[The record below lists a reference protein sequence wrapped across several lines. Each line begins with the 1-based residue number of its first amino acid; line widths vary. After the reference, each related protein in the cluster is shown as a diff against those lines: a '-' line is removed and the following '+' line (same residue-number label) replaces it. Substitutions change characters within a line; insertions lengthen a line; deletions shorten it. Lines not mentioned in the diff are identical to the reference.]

1 MAIFKK
7 YDIIIVPTSH
17 ESLINKWKAGTIIDM
32 KESIRKSFLK
42 EIKKLVAKNGCIPIP
57 RDKNISFMR
66 EHFLDDNDLK
76 EIVLDLI
83 PNDCID
89 GPEEDRGN
97 YKGYVMEFKS
107 SYLNDILIYIKIRY
121 NPPDEVVI
129 ISFHEDE

>member
-1 MAIFKK
+1 
-7 YDIIIVPTSH
+7 
-17 ESLINKWKAGTIIDM
+17 M

-107 SYLNDILIYIKIRY
+107 SYLDDILIYIKIRY
-121 NPPDEVVI
+121 NPPEEVVI

>member
-1 MAIFKK
+1 
-7 YDIIIVPTSH
+7 
-17 ESLINKWKAGTIIDM
+17 M

-57 RDKNISFMR
+57 RGKNISFMR

-107 SYLNDILIYIKIRY
+107 SYLDDILIYIKIRY